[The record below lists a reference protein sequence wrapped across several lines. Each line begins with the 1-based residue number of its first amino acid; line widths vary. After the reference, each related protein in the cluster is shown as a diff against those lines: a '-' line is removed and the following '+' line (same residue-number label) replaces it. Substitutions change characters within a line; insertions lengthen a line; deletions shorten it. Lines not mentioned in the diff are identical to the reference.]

1 MRRNARET
9 LNERLD
15 EIRGR
20 GFVQSLIQAPGPTLP
35 SPPRPMDVAAA
46 PAHVRTLGLLSVV
59 TPMHDEQD
67 NVRPLYDRLAAA
79 LDGLEWELVVTDDG
93 SADATGAR
101 LAELAAADE
110 RVKVITLSRNFGH
123 QPAITA
129 GLEHARGDAVV
140 MIDADLQ
147 DPPELIPD
155 MLARWRDGADVVY
168 AVRQSR
174 EGETRVKIATAHV
187 FYRLM
192 ARLAQIELPVDAGD
206 FRLMDRRALEA
217 LLSMPERSRFLRG
230 MTVWI
235 GFTQTAVPYQRAAR
249 TAGETK
255 FSLRR
260 MLRFSFDAIS
270 SFSYFPLQLATVL
283 GFIISAFAFLAI
295 PLTVVARLRGIFVPG
310 ISSTLVVVL
319 LLGGIQLITLGVVGE
334 YVGRIFEE
342 V

>member
-1 MRRNARET
+1 MDAASPQPRARE
-9 LNERLD
+9 
-15 EIRGR
+15 
-20 GFVQSLIQAPGPTLP
+20 
-35 SPPRPMDVAAA
+35 
-46 PAHVRTLGLLSVV
+46 LGLLSVV
-59 TPMHDEQD
+59 TPMHDEEG
-67 NVRPLYDRLAAA
+67 NVGPLYERLSAA
-79 LDGLEWELVVTDDG
+79 LAGVEWELVVTDDG
-93 SADATGAR
+93 SRDGTGR
-101 LAELAAADE
+101 LLAELAARDE

-129 GLEHARGDAVV
+129 GLEHARGDVVV

-155 MLARWRDGADVVY
+155 MVARWRDGADVVY

-174 EGETRVKIATAHV
+174 EGETRMKLATAHV

-235 GFTQTAVPYQRAAR
+235 GFTQTAVPYQREAR

-255 FSLRR
+255 FSPRR

-283 GFIISAFAFLAI
+283 GFLISFLAFLAI
-295 PLTVVARLRGIFVPG
+295 PLTVVARIKGIFVPG

-334 YVGRIFEE
+334 YVGRIYDEVKRRPLYVVRDTANIDAEQLPQRPQVGAGFE
-342 V
+342 

>member
-1 MRRNARET
+1 
-9 LNERLD
+9 
-15 EIRGR
+15 
-20 GFVQSLIQAPGPTLP
+20 
-35 SPPRPMDVAAA
+35 
-46 PAHVRTLGLLSVV
+46 
-59 TPMHDEQD
+59 MHDEEG
-67 NVRPLYDRLAAA
+67 NVRALYERVVAA

-93 SADATGAR
+93 SKDGTPR
-101 LAELAAADE
+101 LLAELAAADE

-147 DPPELIPD
+147 DPPEVIPD
-155 MLARWRDGADVVY
+155 MVARWRDGADVVY

-174 EGETRVKIATAHV
+174 EGETRMKLATAHV
-187 FYRLM
+187 FYRVM
-192 ARLAQIELPVDAGD
+192 ARLAQIELPVDSGD
-206 FRLMDRRALEA
+206 FRLMDRRALAA
-217 LLSMPERSRFLRG
+217 LLAMPERTRFLRG

-235 GFTQTAVPYQRAAR
+235 GFTQTAVSYQRAAR

-270 SFSYFPLQLATVL
+270 SFSYFPLQLATFL
-283 GFIISAFAFLAI
+283 GFIISAFAFIAI
-295 PLTVVARLRGIFVPG
+295 PLTVIARLQGIFVPG
-310 ISSTLVVVL
+310 ISSTLVAVL

-342 V
+342 VKQRPLYVVRDTANVDRDEVGPHARAKAGLDT

>member
-1 MRRNARET
+1 
-9 LNERLD
+9 
-15 EIRGR
+15 
-20 GFVQSLIQAPGPTLP
+20 
-35 SPPRPMDVAAA
+35 
-46 PAHVRTLGLLSVV
+46 
-59 TPMHDEQD
+59 MHDEEG
-67 NVRPLYDRLAAA
+67 NVRALYDRVVAT

-93 SADATGAR
+93 SKDATPAL

-147 DPPELIPD
+147 DPPEVIPD
-155 MLARWRDGADVVY
+155 MVARWREGADVVY

-174 EGETRVKIATAHV
+174 EGETRMKLATAHV

-192 ARLAQIELPVDAGD
+192 ARLAQIELPVDSGD

-217 LLSMPERSRFLRG
+217 LLAMPERSRFLRG

-255 FSLRR
+255 FSLRK

-334 YVGRIFEE
+334 YVGRIYDE
-342 V
+342 VKRRPLYVVRDTVNVDRDEVGPRSTARAGWDA

>member
-1 MRRNARET
+1 
-9 LNERLD
+9 
-15 EIRGR
+15 
-20 GFVQSLIQAPGPTLP
+20 
-35 SPPRPMDVAAA
+35 MDVAAA
-46 PAHVRTLGLLSVV
+46 SRQARTLGLLSVV

-79 LDGLEWELVVTDDG
+79 LEGLEWELVVTDDG
-93 SADATGAR
+93 SKDSTAAR
-101 LAELAAADE
+101 LADLAAVDE

-147 DPPELIPD
+147 DPPEVIPA
-155 MLARWRDGADVVY
+155 LVERWREGADVVY
-168 AVRQSR
+168 AVRESR
-174 EGETRVKIATAHV
+174 AGETRMKLLTAHV

-217 LLSMPERSRFLRG
+217 LLAMPERSRFLRG

-235 GFTQTAVPYQRAAR
+235 GFTQTAVSYQREAR
-249 TAGETK
+249 SAGRTK
-255 FSLRR
+255 FTPRK
-260 MLRFSFDAIS
+260 MLKFSFDAIA

-283 GFIISAFAFLAI
+283 GFVISLLAFIAI
-295 PLTVVARLRGIFVPG
+295 PLTIVARYSNIFVPG
-310 ISSTLVVVL
+310 ISSTLVAIF
-319 LLGGIQLITLGVVGE
+319 LLGGIQLMTIGVIGE
-334 YVGRIFEE
+334 YVGRIYDE
-342 V
+342 VKRRPLYLIRETVNVDADNERVGPRPPTGAGI